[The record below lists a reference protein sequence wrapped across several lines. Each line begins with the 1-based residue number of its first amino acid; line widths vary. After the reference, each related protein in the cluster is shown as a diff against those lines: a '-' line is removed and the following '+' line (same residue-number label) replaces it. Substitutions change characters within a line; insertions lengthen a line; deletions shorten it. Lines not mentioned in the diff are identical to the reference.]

1 MEKDIFKRVVSEAEY
16 MLKTKDTIRNI
27 ADKYNVSKSTVHK
40 DLSERLKKIDTNL
53 SKSIEDI
60 MQEHIESRHI
70 RGGET
75 TKLKYKKR

>member
-1 MEKDIFKRVVSEAEY
+1 MEKDIFNRVVSEANY
-16 MLKTKDTIRNI
+16 MLQTKDTIRNI
-27 ADKYNVSKSTVHK
+27 ASKYNVSKSTVHK

>member
-1 MEKDIFKRVVSEAEY
+1 MEKNISQRVVSEAEY

-40 DLSERLKKIDTNL
+40 DLSERLKKIDENL
-53 SKSIEDI
+53 SKSVEDI
-60 MQEHIESRHI
+60 MQEHLDLRHI

-75 TKLKYKKR
+75 TKLRYKKR

>member
-1 MEKDIFKRVVSEAEY
+1 MESNISKRVVSEAKY
-16 MLKTKDTIRNI
+16 MLKTKDTIRSI

-40 DLSERLKKIDTNL
+40 DLSERLKDIDTNL
-53 SKSIEDI
+53 AKSIEDI